1 MIDLPFGI
9 GKPTFA
15 PLAHWLM
22 CANFSSKQRYQ
33 LKTIQT
39 TTIELSL
46 EDIKAAL
53 LKVYSP
59 NGGQVAFELEDVS
72 RGEDRY
78 PSYKLAS
85 AKIKLTTEK

>member
-1 MIDLPFGI
+1 MKI
-9 GKPTFA
+9 T
-15 PLAHWLM
+15 
-22 CANFSSKQRYQ
+22 
-33 LKTIQT
+33 QT

-59 NGGQVAFELEDVS
+59 NGGLISFELEDVS
-72 RGEDRY
+72 SGEDRY

-85 AKIKLTTEK
+85 AKIKVTTEK